1 MNNTSYDLSDVHMLM
16 NMIHFYKREIVLAKY
31 SSNSADNDKTL
42 EQLVGELQQEF
53 KLFKAEYEQLK
64 RESVK

>member
-1 MNNTSYDLSDVHMLM
+1 MNNTSYDLSDVHVLM

-31 SSNSADNDKTL
+31 SSNSADNDRTL

-53 KLFKAEYEQLK
+53 KHFKAEYEELK
-64 RESVK
+64 RKSIK